1 MKDQRLAL
9 LADDHPVMD
18 GVKAGTETD
27 DQRLDAYSR
36 TITHVAK
43 YASEAVV
50 QIQGMQQGGR
60 SAGNGS
66 GFIISSD
73 GFVVT
78 NHHVIGR
85 AEQITVTLQ
94 DGRSMPAKKLGS
106 DASTDVALLQ
116 VHAEGLRKLSFGD
129 SAALQVGQIAIA
141 VGNPFGF
148 QYTVT
153 AGVVSA
159 LGRTL
164 RSESGRLIDDVIQT
178 DAALNPGNSGGPL
191 LDSNGKVIG
200 MNTAL
205 IRGAQGLCFAVA
217 SNLVEY
223 VVGKIVLEGKLR
235 RAYIGIAGQTV
246 SLHRRLVEALKLN
259 SPSGVMVQHIEGMGP
274 ASRSGLRKGDVILGV
289 NDQPTPSIDAMHR
302 VLDASHIDQRV
313 ALHVLRGNSIEIVH
327 LVPVELGD

>member
-1 MKDQRLAL
+1 MFSFL
-9 LADDHPVMD
+9 
-18 GVKAGTETD
+18 TD
-27 DQRLDAYSR
+27 DSPIATANTNGTDDGQLLDSYSR
-36 TITHVAK
+36 TVTRVAK
-43 YASEAVV
+43 EASEAVV
-50 QIQGMQQGGR
+50 QIQGVANGGQP
-60 SAGNGS
+60 AGGGS

-73 GFVVT
+73 GFVIT
-78 NHHVIGR
+78 NHHVISR
-85 AEQITVTLQ
+85 TDQVSITLQ
-94 DGRSMPAKKLGS
+94 DGRSMPAKIIGT
-106 DASTDVALLQ
+106 DASTDVAVLQ
-116 VHAEGLRKLSFGD
+116 VHAEGVRKLSFGN

-153 AGVVSA
+153 TGVVSA

-223 VVGKIVLEGKLR
+223 VVGKIILEGKLR

-246 SLHRRLVEALKLN
+246 PLHKRLIDALKL
-259 SPSGVMVQHIEGMGP
+259 PAKSGVFVQQIEGLGP
-274 ASRSGLRKGDVILGV
+274 ASRSGLRKGDIILAVEGHA
-289 NDQPTPSIDAMHR
+289 TSSIDTMHR
-302 VLDASHIDQRV
+302 LLDGESIGKRI
-313 ALHVLRGNSIEIVH
+313 ALSVLRNQSIEVVH

>member
-1 MKDQRLAL
+1 MYDFLSDNTTNQASS
-9 LADDHPVMD
+9 VTSN
-18 GVKAGTETD
+18 GVDENNL
-27 DQRLDAYSR
+27 LDAYSR
-36 TITHVAK
+36 TVTRVAK
-43 YASEAVV
+43 EASEAVV
-50 QIQGMQQGGR
+50 QITGIGPDGRPAGG
-60 SAGNGS
+60 GS

-73 GFVVT
+73 GFVIT
-78 NHHVIGR
+78 NHHVINR
-85 AEQITVTLQ
+85 TEQVSVTLQ
-94 DGRSMPAKKLGS
+94 DGRAMGAKIIGADPA
-106 DASTDVALLQ
+106 TDVAVLQ
-116 VHAEGLRKLSFGD
+116 VHAEGLRRLSFGN

-153 AGVVSA
+153 TGVVSA

-217 SNLVEY
+217 SNLVQY

-235 RAYIGIAGQTV
+235 RGYIGIAGQTV
-246 SLHRRLVEALKLN
+246 QLQKRVVDALKL
-259 SPSGVMVQHIEGMGP
+259 PARSGVLVQQIEGLGP
-274 ASRSGLRKGDVILGV
+274 ASRSGLRKGDVIISVDGE
-289 NDQPTPSIDAMHR
+289 PTPSIDAMHR
-302 VLDASHIDQRV
+302 SLDGESIGKRI
-313 ALHVLRGNSIEIVH
+313 ALSVLRNYALEVVH
-327 LVPVELGD
+327 LVPVELEN

>member
-1 MKDQRLAL
+1 MLSFLTDASPI
-9 LADDHPVMD
+9 ATITTN
-18 GVKAGTETD
+18 GTD
-27 DQRLDAYSR
+27 DGHLLDSYSR
-36 TITHVAK
+36 TVTRVAK
-43 YASEAVV
+43 DASEAVV
-50 QIQGMQQGGR
+50 QIQGIAKGGKP
-60 SAGNGS
+60 AGGGS

-78 NHHVIGR
+78 NHHVINR
-85 AEQITVTLQ
+85 TEQVSITLQ
-94 DGRSMPAKKLGS
+94 DGRSMPAKIIGA
-106 DASTDVALLQ
+106 DPATDVAILQ

-129 SAALQVGQIAIA
+129 SGALLVGQIAIA

-153 AGVVSA
+153 TGVVSA

-223 VVGKIVLEGKLR
+223 VVGKIILEGKLR

-246 SLHRRLVEALKLN
+246 PLHKRLAEALRLSMK
-259 SPSGVMVQHIEGMGP
+259 SGVLVQQIEGLGP
-274 ASRSGLRKGDVILGV
+274 ASRSGLKKGDIIIAVDG
-289 NDQPTPSIDAMHR
+289 NATSSIDVMHR
-302 VLDASHIDQRV
+302 NLDGERIGKRI
-313 ALHVLRGNSIEIVH
+313 ALTVLRNQTIETVH

>member
-1 MKDQRLAL
+1 MLSFLTDNSPIVTA
-9 LADDHPVMD
+9 AAN
-18 GVKAGTETD
+18 GTD
-27 DQRLDAYSR
+27 DGQLLDSYSR
-36 TITHVAK
+36 TITRVAK
-43 YASEAVV
+43 EASEAVV
-50 QIQGMQQGGR
+50 QIQGMAKGGKP
-60 SAGNGS
+60 AGGGS

-78 NHHVIGR
+78 NHHVINKTD
-85 AEQITVTLQ
+85 QVSISLQ
-94 DGRSMPAKKLGS
+94 DGRSMPAKIIGT
-106 DASTDVALLQ
+106 DASTDVAILQ

-129 SAALQVGQIAIA
+129 SGALQVGQIAIA

-153 AGVVSA
+153 TGVVSA

-217 SNLVEY
+217 SNLVQY
-223 VVGKIVLEGKLR
+223 VVGKIILEGKLR
-235 RAYIGIAGQTV
+235 RAYIGIAGQ
-246 SLHRRLVEALKLN
+246 SMPLHKRIVEAHKL
-259 SPSGVMVQHIEGMGP
+259 SVKSGVLVQQIEGLGP
-274 ASRSGLRKGDVILGV
+274 ASRSGLRKGDIIIAVEGH
-289 NDQPTPSIDAMHR
+289 PTASIDTMHR
-302 VLDASHIDQRV
+302 LLDGESIGKRI
-313 ALHVLRGNSIEIVH
+313 ALTVLRNQSIEVVH

>member
-1 MKDQRLAL
+1 MSDTLNFLSDTSPAL
-9 LADDHPVMD
+9 DSASVSNGADD
-18 GVKAGTETD
+18 TL
-27 DQRLDAYSR
+27 LDAYSR
-36 TITHVAK
+36 TVTRVAK
-43 YASEAVV
+43 FASEAVV
-50 QIQGMQQGGR
+50 QIQGLATDNRPTGG
-60 SAGNGS
+60 GS

-78 NHHVIGR
+78 NHHVIAR
-85 AEQITVTLQ
+85 AERVAISLQ
-94 DGRSMPAKKLGS
+94 DGRNMPAKVVGS
-106 DASTDVALLQ
+106 DASTDVAVLQ
-116 VHAEGLRKLSFGD
+116 VRGEGLRQLVFGD

-191 LDSNGKVIG
+191 LDSYGKVIG

-217 SNLVEY
+217 SNLVQY
-223 VVGKIVLEGKLR
+223 VVGKIILEGKIR

-246 SLHRRLVEALKLN
+246 QLHRRLVEVHKIGIA
-259 SPSGVMVQHIEGMGP
+259 SGVLVQHIEGLGP
-274 ASRSGLRKGDVILGV
+274 ASRSGLHAGDIILSV
-289 NDQPTPSIDAMHR
+289 EDQPTPSIDVMHR
-302 VLDASHIDQRV
+302 ILDASRIGERI
-313 ALHVLRGNSIEIVH
+313 ALQILRGNTMEVIH
-327 LVPVELGD
+327 LVPVELE

>member
-1 MKDQRLAL
+1 MKNPIAFLSDNDSTLSTVSTSTEL
-9 LADDHPVMD
+9 D
-18 GVKAGTETD
+18 GE
-27 DQRLDAYSR
+27 RLDVYSR
-36 TITHVAK
+36 TISGVARF
-43 YASEAVV
+43 ASEAVV
-50 QIQGMQQGGR
+50 QIQGV
-60 SAGNGS
+60 SAKDKPTGSGS

-78 NHHVIGR
+78 NHHVI
-85 AEQITVTLQ
+85 AKADKISISLQ
-94 DGRSMPAKKLGS
+94 DGRSMPAKIIGV
-106 DASTDVALLQ
+106 DPSTDVAVLQ
-116 VHAEGLRKLSFGD
+116 VHAEGLRRLSFGD
-129 SAALQVGQIAIA
+129 SAGLLVGQIAIA

-191 LDSNGKVIG
+191 LDSNGAVIG

-217 SNLVEY
+217 SNLVQY
-223 VVGKIVLEGKLR
+223 VVGKIILEGKLR

-246 SLHRRLVEALKLN
+246 PLHLRIVESLKLRAN
-259 SPSGVMVQHIEGMGP
+259 SGVLVHQIEGMGP
-274 ASRSGLRKGDVILGV
+274 ASRSGLRKGDVILDVSGM
-289 NDQPTPSIDAMHR
+289 PTPSIDAMHR
-302 VLDASHIDQRV
+302 ILDAQFIGKRV
-313 ALHVLRGNSIEIVH
+313 ALTVLRNQIKEVVH
-327 LVPVELGD
+327 LVPDELVD

>member
-1 MKDQRLAL
+1 MLSFLKD
-9 LADDHPVMD
+9 DSPVATSSPN
-18 GVKAGTETD
+18 GSED
-27 DQRLDAYSR
+27 DQLLDSYSR
-36 TITHVAK
+36 TVTRVARD
-43 YASEAVV
+43 ASEAVV
-50 QIQGMQQGGR
+50 QIQGINKDGKPAGG
-60 SAGNGS
+60 GS

-73 GFVVT
+73 GFVIT
-78 NHHVIGR
+78 NHHVINKTD
-85 AEQITVTLQ
+85 QVTVSLQ
-94 DGRSMPAKKLGS
+94 DGRAMSAKIIGA
-106 DASTDVALLQ
+106 DAATDVAVLQ
-116 VHAEGLRKLSFGD
+116 VHAEGLRKLSFGN
-129 SAALQVGQIAIA
+129 SGALQVGQIAIA

-153 AGVVSA
+153 TGVVSA

-191 LDSNGKVIG
+191 LDSHGKVIG

-235 RAYIGIAGQTV
+235 RGYIGIAGQTV
-246 SLHRRLVEALKLN
+246 PLHKRITDALKI
-259 SPSGVMVQHIEGMGP
+259 PVKSGVLVQQIEGLGP
-274 ASRSGLRKGDVILGV
+274 ASRSGLRKGDIIISVD
-289 NDQPTPSIDAMHR
+289 NASTPTIDTMHR
-302 VLDASHIDQRV
+302 SLDGQSIGKRL
-313 ALHVLRGNSIEIVH
+313 ALMVLRNNAIETVH

>member
-1 MKDQRLAL
+1 MLSFL
-9 LADDHPVMD
+9 
-18 GVKAGTETD
+18 TD
-27 DQRLDAYSR
+27 DSPVQSATSNGIDDDQLLDAYSR
-36 TITHVAK
+36 TVTRVAK
-43 YASEAVV
+43 DASEAVV
-50 QIQGMQQGGR
+50 QIQGISKGKK
-60 SAGNGS
+60 SAGGGS

-73 GFVVT
+73 GFIIT
-78 NHHVIGR
+78 NHHVISR
-85 AEQITVTLQ
+85 SEEVQITLQ
-94 DGRSMPAKKLGS
+94 DGRQMPAKIIGADS
-106 DASTDVALLQ
+106 STDVAVLQ
-116 VHAEGLRKLSFGD
+116 VHAEGLRKLSFAN
-129 SAALQVGQIAIA
+129 SSLLQVGQLAIA

-223 VVGKIVLEGKLR
+223 VVGKIILEGKLR
-235 RAYIGIAGQTV
+235 RGYIGIAGQTV
-246 SLHRRLVEALKLN
+246 ALHKRIIEAHKLATE
-259 SPSGVMVQHIEGMGP
+259 SGVLVQQIEGLGP
-274 ASRSGLRKGDVILGV
+274 ASRSGLKKGDVIVAVEGE
-289 NDQPTPSIDAMHR
+289 PTSSIDTMHR
-302 VLDASHIDQRV
+302 LLDGGSIGKRI
-313 ALHVLRGNSIEIVH
+313 ALTVLRNQSLEVVH
-327 LVPVELGD
+327 LVPVELD

>member
-1 MKDQRLAL
+1 MISFLSDASTVAAMNANG
-9 LADDHPVMD
+9 ADDGPL
-18 GVKAGTETD
+18 
-27 DQRLDAYSR
+27 LDSYSR
-36 TITHVAK
+36 TVTRVAK
-43 YASEAVV
+43 DASEAVV
-50 QIQGMQQGGR
+50 QIQGVAKGGKP
-60 SAGNGS
+60 AGGGS

-78 NHHVIGR
+78 NHHVINR
-85 AEQITVTLQ
+85 TEQVSITLQ
-94 DGRSMPAKKLGS
+94 DGRSMPAKIIGA
-106 DASTDVALLQ
+106 DPATDVAILQ

-129 SAALQVGQIAIA
+129 SGALLVGQIAIA

-153 AGVVSA
+153 TGVVSA

-223 VVGKIVLEGKLR
+223 VVGKIILEGKLR

-246 SLHRRLVEALKLN
+246 PLHKRLIEALRLSAK
-259 SPSGVMVQHIEGMGP
+259 SGVLVQQIEGLGP
-274 ASRSGLRKGDVILGV
+274 ASRSGLRKGDIIITVDG
-289 NDQPTPSIDAMHR
+289 QATSSIDIMHR
-302 VLDASHIDQRV
+302 ILDGGSIGKRI
-313 ALHVLRGNSIEIVH
+313 ALTVIRNQAIETVH
-327 LVPVELGD
+327 LVPVELAD